1 MRAQGKRLDFSKQD
15 FYIGIDVHKR
25 SWAVTLRSNNIVLKT
40 FSMNPN
46 PKELFDFMNKRYPN
60 GTYNSV
66 YEAGFSG
73 YSMHRELED
82 LGFNN
87 IIVSPSEIP
96 TTGKEKLT
104 KTDEVDSRKL
114 ARELEKG
121 TINGIYIPSLL
132 QQEMRSLSRLR
143 HQQVKKQT
151 RIKNQIKSYLDFYG
165 HKLPKNCEMQH
176 WSRRFIEHLRTLEF
190 SYDIGKEQLDIYI
203 EELLIIRN
211 RILQIL
217 ILMKKYYRQYELY
230 YIIDL
235 LRTVPGVGFT
245 VATTLCSEIMDIKRF
260 SNNEKFASY
269 IGLVPSTMSSGEK
282 KKVLGLSFQFNRYLR
297 SLIIES
303 AWVAIRKDP
312 ALTLA
317 YNNFLI
323 RLSAQEAIIRIAK
336 KLLNR
341 IYYVLKNEN
350 EYIYSVVQ

>member
-1 MRAQGKRLDFSKQD
+1 MNDQERGLDFNNQD
-15 FYIGIDVHKR
+15 FYLGIDVHKR
-25 SWAVTLRSNNIVLKT
+25 SWAVTIRSNNIVLKT
-40 FSMNPN
+40 FSMNPS
-46 PKELFDFMNKRYPN
+46 PKELSDFMKKRYPCGN
-60 GTYNSV
+60 YYSV

-73 YSMHRELED
+73 YGMHRELES
-82 LGFNN
+82 LGFSNT
-87 IIVSPSEIP
+87 IVSPSEIP

-121 TINGIYIPSLL
+121 TISGIYIPSQL
-132 QQEMRSLSRLR
+132 QQEIRSLSRLR

-165 HKLPKNCEMQH
+165 HKLPQNCEMQH
-176 WSRRFIEHLRTLEF
+176 WSRKFIEHLRTLEF
-190 SYDIGKEQLDIYI
+190 NYDIGKEHLEIYVA
-203 EELLIIRN
+203 ELLVIRN

-217 ILMKKYYRQYELY
+217 ILLKKYFRQYEKYHILE
-230 YIIDL
+230 L

-245 VATTLCSEIMDIKRF
+245 VATTLYSEIMDIERF
-260 SNNEKFASY
+260 TNNEKFASY
-269 IGLVPSTMSSGEK
+269 IGLVPSTLSSGEK
-282 KKVLGLSFQFNRYLR
+282 KKVLGLSFQFNQYLR
-297 SLIIES
+297 SLLIES

-323 RLSAQEAIIRIAK
+323 RLSAQEAIVRIAK

-341 IYYVLKNEN
+341 IYYVLKNEK
-350 EYIYSVVQ
+350 EYVYSVVK

>member
-1 MRAQGKRLDFSKQD
+1 MKDQERELDFSNQD

-25 SWAVTLRSNNIVLKT
+25 SWAVTIRSNNIVLKT
-40 FSMNPN
+40 FSMNPTPN
-46 PKELFDFMNKRYPN
+46 ELSDFMNKRYPN
-60 GTYNSV
+60 GNYHSV

-73 YSMHRELED
+73 YGMHRELEN
-82 LGFNN
+82 LGFSN

-121 TINGIYIPSLL
+121 TISGIYIPSQL
-132 QQEMRSLSRLR
+132 QQEIRSLSRLR

-176 WSRRFIEHLRTLEF
+176 WSRKFIEHLRTLEF
-190 SYDIGKEQLDIYI
+190 NYDIGKEHLEIYVA
-203 EELLIIRN
+203 ELLVIRN

-217 ILMKKYYRQYELY
+217 ILLKKYFRQYEKY
-230 YIIDL
+230 HIIEL
-235 LRTVPGVGFT
+235 LRSVPGVGFT
-245 VATTLCSEIMDIKRF
+245 VATTLYSEVMDIERF

-297 SLIIES
+297 SLLIES

-323 RLSAQEAIIRIAK
+323 RLSAQEAIVRIAK

-341 IYYVLKNEN
+341 IYYVLKNEK
-350 EYIYSVVQ
+350 EYVYSVVK

>member
-1 MRAQGKRLDFSKQD
+1 MKDQERELDFSNQD

-25 SWAVTLRSNNIVLKT
+25 SWAVTIRSNNIVIKT
-40 FSMNPN
+40 FSMNPT
-46 PKELFDFMNKRYPN
+46 PKGLSDFMKKRYPN
-60 GTYNSV
+60 GNYYSV

-73 YSMHRELED
+73 YGMHRELES
-82 LGFNN
+82 LGFSN

-121 TINGIYIPSLL
+121 TISGIYIPSQL
-132 QQEMRSLSRLR
+132 QQEIRSLSRLR
-143 HQQVKKQT
+143 HQHVKKLT

-176 WSRRFIEHLRTLEF
+176 WSRKFIEHLLTLEF
-190 SYDIGKEQLDIYI
+190 KYDIGKEQLEIYVA
-203 EELLIIRN
+203 ELLVIRN

-217 ILMKKYYRQYELY
+217 ILLKKYFRQYEKY
-230 YIIDL
+230 HIIEL
-235 LRTVPGVGFT
+235 LRSVPGVGFT
-245 VATTLCSEIMDIKRF
+245 VATTLYSEVMDIERF

-297 SLIIES
+297 SLLIES

-323 RLSAQEAIIRIAK
+323 RLSAQEAIVRIAK

-341 IYYVLKNEN
+341 IYYVLKNEK
-350 EYIYSVVQ
+350 EYVYSVVK